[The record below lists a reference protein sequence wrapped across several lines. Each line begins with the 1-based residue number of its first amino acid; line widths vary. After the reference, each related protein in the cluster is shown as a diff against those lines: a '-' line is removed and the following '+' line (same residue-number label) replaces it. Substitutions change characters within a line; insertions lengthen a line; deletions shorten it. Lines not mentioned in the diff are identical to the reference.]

1 MMTQLRIEFQRRRKA
16 ETFSRASVEPMGD
29 GVQLALS
36 IAGEVCPIGQV
47 LAQQYRHMSEF
58 LRDPLAGTSRICP
71 VHFGQDNQTRR
82 SLHQSLDGRAIA
94 RPLEEVAFPVAG
106 HGMGSHLDGAVGD
119 RRDVGKLG
127 RVGLSLGDRGR
138 RALRACRSVASHSFR
153 RIPRGNAYSAA

>member
-16 ETFSRASVEPMGD
+16 ETFSRPRVEPMGD
-29 GVQLALS
+29 GVQLALGV
-36 IAGEVCPIGQV
+36 AGEVCPIGQV

-82 SLHQSLDGRAIA
+82 SLHQGLNGRAIA
-94 RPLEEVAFPVAG
+94 RPLEEVVFPVAR
-106 HGMGSHLDGAVGD
+106 HGTGSHLDGAVGD

-127 RVGLSLGDRGR
+127 RDRSFPR
-138 RALRACRSVASHSFR
+138 RSRPAGCRSVASHSLR
-153 RIPRGNAYSAA
+153 RIPRGNTYSAA